1 MEFQSLTG
9 GGSVLWL
16 KSSRCRSNV
25 NKVVH
30 DFYPHIM
37 ETSATL
43 ALVSSCCSSSLVTKT
58 EAHVE
63 WLKSWNICPAAVLC
77 TISVSDFTFF

>member
-30 DFYPHIM
+30 DFVHHGDFVRSPP
-37 ETSATL
+37 
-43 ALVSSCCSSSLVTKT
+43 SSLHTF
-58 EAHVE
+58 
-63 WLKSWNICPAAVLC
+63 AAR
-77 TISVSDFTFF
+77 DW

>member
-30 DFYPHIM
+30 DFVHRGD
-37 ETSATL
+37 
-43 ALVSSCCSSSLVTKT
+43 LVNSPPGFKL
-58 EAHVE
+58 
-63 WLKSWNICPAAVLC
+63 LQFKSGDEDRGTC
-77 TISVSDFTFF
+77 